1 MDKITMLTGIAIIVN
16 AAAIVTVFAA
26 IVTDIALTIVV
37 VAFVDTAEIIPVV
50 LIALLSSLPQ

>member
-1 MDKITMLTGIAIIVN
+1 MLTGIAIIVN